1 MTDKIIHM
9 PASKAFNAHDL
20 TEDGRKA
27 SYVLIAE
34 AFNSGTTHLSCR
46 VEDARAGD
54 QDLGDWEIVVRRVR

>member
-1 MTDKIIHM
+1 MSDNILPL
-9 PASKAFNAHDL
+9 PASKAFGAHDL

-46 VEDARAGD
+46 VEDARAGEME
-54 QDLGDWEIVVRRVR
+54 LGDWEIVVRRVR